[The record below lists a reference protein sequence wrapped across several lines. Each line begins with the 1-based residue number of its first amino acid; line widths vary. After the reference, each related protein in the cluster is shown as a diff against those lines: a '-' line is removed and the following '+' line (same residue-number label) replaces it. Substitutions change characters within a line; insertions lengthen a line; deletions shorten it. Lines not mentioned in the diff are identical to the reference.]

1 MWIVFLVGAGLSF
14 AQTVVTVAGGERGY
28 GGDGG
33 PGAGASFSLASVM
46 NPCDPARFEQVSHLS
61 VDGEGNVYLA
71 DSNNHRIRRIG
82 VNGVVET
89 VAGSGSRP
97 AVNLRCEA
105 ITGIADG
112 PVLETRLFTPS
123 MAVMHANGN
132 LIVADQMNN
141 RVRQVVAG
149 QISTLAGS
157 GLHNLFAPGIPATAS
172 PMDWPTALGV
182 DAAGLVYFSEM
193 HSNRIGRVE
202 ANGRLAAVAGVG
214 FPGFSGDGGRATAA
228 TLRRPTG
235 MAFDAAGNLYI
246 ADSGNHRVR
255 KVDAAGVITTVAGN
269 GKAEFGGDGGPAVEA
284 SLNNPMDVKVDLG
297 GNLYIADTLNHRVR
311 RVDALGVITTVAGTG
326 EPGLGAELVGA
337 LESAVDH
344 PSSLAVDRAGDLYFT
359 DWQNH
364 RVRKVVF
371 GERPVLAGV
380 RDAVVFGTASMTVA
394 GVRLSAELVA
404 EIDGVAVTVES
415 VSETGLTVLLPD
427 GLGVG
432 VHTMRV
438 GRSDMVAFR
447 VVEP

>member
-1 MWIVFLVGAGLSF
+1 MWITLLFFAALSF
-14 AQTVVTVAGGERGY
+14 AQTAVVVTIAGGERGY

-33 PGAGASFSLASVM
+33 PGAGAQFSLASVA

-61 VDGEGNVYLA
+61 VDGEGNVYVA

-82 VNGVVET
+82 ANGVVET
-89 VAGSGSRP
+89 VAGSGTRP

-105 ITGIADG
+105 ITGIGDG
-112 PVLETRLFTPS
+112 PVLESRLFTPS
-123 MAVMHANGN
+123 MAVMHGNGN

-193 HSNRIGRVE
+193 HSNRVGRVE

-214 FPGFSGDGGRATAA
+214 FPGFSGDGGRAVAA

-255 KVDAAGVITTVAGN
+255 KVDAAGLITTVAGN
-269 GKAEFGGDGGPAVEA
+269 GRAEFGGDGGPAVEA
-284 SLNNPMDVKVDLG
+284 SLNNPMDVKVDLE

-311 RVDALGVITTVAGTG
+311 KVDAAGVITTVAGTG
-326 EPGLGAELVGA
+326 EPGRGEDLVA
-337 LESAVDH
+337 AAESAVDH
-344 PSSLAVDRAGDLYFT
+344 PSSVAVDRAGDLYFT

-371 GERPVLAGV
+371 GDRPVIAGV
-380 RDAVVFGTASMTVA
+380 KDAVVLGTVSMSVA
-394 GVRLSAELVA
+394 GVRMSGDV
-404 EIDGVAVTVES
+404 EIDGAPATVEA
-415 VSETGLTVLLPD
+415 VSETGVTILLPD

-432 VHTMRV
+432 VHTLRV
-438 GRSDMVAFR
+438 GRSDLVAFR